1 MLLID
6 GAAWSQERS
15 EEQGDRK
22 TQRELC
28 CLERGEGRHGRRSVE
43 LLRGEAPENKHEEP
57 RFLKNGPGVPAGWQG
72 RFKDTGAA
80 GPQESEATRET
91 QRKGRCL
98 ERGGRAGGLSSCRGG
113 EAPKNKEEKGAAPRG
128 WRPCALRARLGRSPG
143 ERGDTRNAT

>member
-1 MLLID
+1 MMLLID

-72 RFKDTGAA
+72 HIDDACDR
-80 GPQESEATRET
+80 
-91 QRKGRCL
+91 RC
-98 ERGGRAGGLSSCRGG
+98 GMVPG
-113 EAPKNKEEKGAAPRG
+113 EIR
-128 WRPCALRARLGRSPG
+128 RARRPT
-143 ERGDTRNAT
+143 D